1 MIEKLIIKNYLLLK
15 NIEINF
21 SNGFNIIIGET
32 GAGKSILINAFLL
45 LLGERADYSVIEKNK
60 EKMVIEGVFILSED
74 AEINKIFIDLG
85 IEKQK
90 YGIIL
95 RRELY
100 SKAYSRCFI
109 NDTPVN
115 INDLKNI
122 GDMIVDIHSQNEHQL
137 LLKKET
143 HIEFLDRFIEIG
155 DKGKFNKK
163 NSEYSKSHNILKSV
177 AEEYNE
183 LIKKRNEIESKKSF
197 LEFQLNEIKE
207 VNPQYGEEERLEK
220 ELNLAENFETIQQV
234 LMNIYT
240 ELYEGEGSV
249 MEKMDLIEKNL
260 DKIKMI
266 DKEMEEVVKETE
278 KTESVLREISKQIK
292 ERIDNII
299 YEPQKIEELRERL
312 YKLQFLKKKHG
323 TSIDGIIEIAGKAE
337 NDLSMLDNFDEKIT
351 AAVKKIRETK
361 EKAYT
366 LALIIS
372 EERKQKAKQLEREV
386 VKYFREVGLENSEF
400 KIDFKRTLSESETDF
415 TVKKKNENIKLT
427 SRGIDD
433 VEFLVLINKGDEF
446 TPLRKTASGGE
457 VSRIMLAIKT
467 VLAGADR
474 ASTLIFD
481 EIDTGI
487 SGRIAQKA
495 GRVIKK
501 LSESHQVIAVT
512 HLAQIAALAN
522 EHFTV
527 EKETDSTSTFTKIRK
542 LNKQEKIVEIAKLIS
557 GEKITDAS
565 IKSAKQLI
573 ESE

>member
-1 MIEKLIIKNYLLLK
+1 MIEKLIIKNYLLFK

-60 EKMVIEGVFILSED
+60 EKMVIEGVFILSEE
-74 AEINKIFIDLG
+74 AEINKIFVDLG
-85 IEKQK
+85 IENQK

-122 GDMIVDIHSQNEHQL
+122 GDRIVDIHSQNEHQL

-163 NSEYSKSHNILKSV
+163 NSEYSKSHNILKSA
-177 AEEYNE
+177 AEEYND

-207 VNPQYGEEERLEK
+207 VNPLPGEEERLEK
-220 ELNLAENFETIQQV
+220 ELNLAENFETIQQA
-234 LMNIYT
+234 LLNIYT

-249 MEKMDLIEKNL
+249 IEKMDLIEKNL

-266 DKEMEEVVKETE
+266 DKEMEEVAKETE
-278 KTESVLREISKQIK
+278 KTEDILREISKQIK
-292 ERIDNII
+292 ERIDNIS
-299 YEPQKIEELRERL
+299 YEPQRIEELRERL
-312 YKLQFLKKKHG
+312 YKLQFLKKKYG

-337 NDLSMLDNFDEKIT
+337 NDLSLLDNFDEKIN
-351 AAVKKIRETK
+351 AAVKKIKETK

-366 LALIIS
+366 LAFIIS
-372 EERKQKAKQLEREV
+372 EERKQKAKQLEKEV

-474 ASTLIFD
+474 VSTLIFD

-512 HLAQIAALAN
+512 HLAQIAALAD

-527 EKETDSTSTFTKIRK
+527 EKETDSTTTFTKIRK
-542 LNKQEKIVEIAKLIS
+542 LNKQEKVVEIAKLLS

-573 ESE
+573 ES